1 MAASPAG
8 GGAGGGERGRT
19 DEEEPP
25 PPPPTSKSKK
35 KKAGNAAT
43 PALKDCANCGASE
56 GTVPGSPIHKP
67 CSRCKI
73 TYYCS
78 VRCQKQHWKWRHKR
92 ECRHR
97 EDFKPGDYACLDTKK
112 VVDPVEYDDLAQ
124 HVGAG
129 HGIWLIVGVLASYD
143 DGRNV
148 RVTMDGR
155 DATSKVFGREVLC
168 RLPPSSPA
176 FDPQKLPLAPK

>member
-1 MAASPAG
+1 MPPRVLLQQGLPEAAL
-8 GGAGGGERGRT
+8 EV
-19 DEEEPP
+19 
-25 PPPPTSKSKK
+25 
-35 KKAGNAAT
+35 
-43 PALKDCANCGASE
+43 ASQARVQTQ
-56 GTVPGSPIHKP
+56 G
-67 CSRCKI
+67 
-73 TYYCS
+73 
-78 VRCQKQHWKWRHKR
+78 
-92 ECRHR
+92 
-97 EDFKPGDYACLDTKK
+97 DFKPGDYACLDAKK
-112 VVDPVEYDDLAQ
+112 VVDPAEYDDLAQ
-124 HVGAG
+124 HVGVG